1 MRSRPDSRQSGV
13 HMLRKVDGDIAAF
26 QVLSFWESAEVADFD
41 GRTDDDVWF
50 VTDQVQRL
58 CK

>member
-1 MRSRPDSRQSGV
+1 MRSRPDFRQSGV
-13 HMLRKVDGDIAAF
+13 HMLRKVDGDIADF
-26 QVLSFWESAEVADFD
+26 QVLSFWESAEVADLD

-50 VTDQVQRL
+50 VTDPVQRL

>member
-1 MRSRPDSRQSGV
+1 
-13 HMLRKVDGDIAAF
+13 MLRKFDGDIADF

-50 VTDQVQRL
+50 VTDPVQRL

>member
-13 HMLRKVDGDIAAF
+13 HMLRKVDGDIADF
-26 QVLSFWESAEVADFD
+26 QVPSFWESAEVADFD

-50 VTDQVQRL
+50 VTDPVQRL

>member
-1 MRSRPDSRQSGV
+1 VRSRPDSRQSGV
-13 HMLRKVDGDIAAF
+13 HMLRKVDGDIADF
-26 QVLSFWESAEVADFD
+26 QVLSFWESAEVADVD

-50 VTDQVQRL
+50 VTDPVQRL

>member
-1 MRSRPDSRQSGV
+1 MRSRPDFRQSGV
-13 HMLRKVDGDIAAF
+13 HMLRKVDGDIADF

-50 VTDQVQRL
+50 VTDPVQRL

>member
-1 MRSRPDSRQSGV
+1 VRSHPDFRRSGT
-13 HMLRKVDGDIAAF
+13 HTLRKVDGDIADF

-41 GRTDDDVWF
+41 GRTDDGVWF
-50 VTDQVQRL
+50 VTDPVQRL

>member
-1 MRSRPDSRQSGV
+1 MP
-13 HMLRKVDGDIAAF
+13 RKVDGDIADF
-26 QVLSFWESAEVADFD
+26 QLLSFWEFAEVADFD